1 MQGLENFSLWQSL
14 NYFKTTLF
22 LGMNLS
28 IKVKLTKY
36 KLSPKKKQ
44 DSSISFNYLRRTIM
58 YKFKLQMF

>member
-14 NYFKTTLF
+14 NSFKTTLF

-36 KLSPKKKQ
+36 KLSPKKKIHR
-44 DSSISFNYLRRTIM
+44 SHSII
-58 YKFKLQMF
+58 

>member
-14 NYFKTTLF
+14 NSFKTTLF

-36 KLSPKKKQ
+36 KLSPKKKTRFIDLIQ
-44 DSSISFNYLRRTIM
+44 LFKTYNYV
-58 YKFKLQMF
+58 